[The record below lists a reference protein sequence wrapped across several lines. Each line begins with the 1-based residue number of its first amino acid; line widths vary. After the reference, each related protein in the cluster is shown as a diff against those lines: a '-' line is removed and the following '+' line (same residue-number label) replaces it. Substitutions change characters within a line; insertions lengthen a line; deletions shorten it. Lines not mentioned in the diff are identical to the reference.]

1 MDIIARKDALAQ
13 GLTHYFTGKPC
24 KRGHIAFR
32 YASDKSCSQCKK
44 IHKKIFSKRN
54 PSKSTEYRQRWRN
67 KNLDKA
73 KAYEEAYEARRFR
86 LRTDAIRAKE
96 SLYRERARESRQAY
110 IRQYEKHRKQNDPA
124 FRLRKNMARRLNN
137 SILKQFGKKATQ
149 TSQLIGCTVT
159 ELRQHLEVQFIDGM
173 TWDNYGRHGWHVDH
187 IRPCASFDLTD
198 PEQQRQCFHYTNLQ
212 PLWAVDNI
220 RKGAKW
226 DGR

>member
-13 GLTHYFTGKPC
+13 GLTHYFTGKTC

-32 YASDKSCSQCKK
+32 YVCDKGCSQCKK
-44 IHKKIFSKRN
+44 ILGKIFRKEN
-54 PSKSTEYRQRWRN
+54 PGKSTEYKQRWRN
-67 KNLDKA
+67 KNFDKV

-86 LRTDAIRAKE
+86 PRTDAVRAKE
-96 SLYRERARESRQAY
+96 SLYRERVKESRQAY
-110 IRQYEKHRKQNDPA
+110 IRQYEEHRNRNDPA
-124 FRLRKNMARRLNN
+124 FRLRRNMARRLNH
-137 SILKQFGKKATQ
+137 SLHRQFLGKTIQ
-149 TSQLIGCTVT
+149 TFQLVGCTIT
-159 ELRQHLEVQFIDGM
+159 ELRQHLETQFIDGM
-173 TWDNYGRHGWHVDH
+173 TWENYGRHGWHIDH

-226 DGR
+226 NGR